1 MIAVEPIRSKKDIKD
16 ISNYYKKKGN
26 FRNHLLIVIG
36 LHTAL
41 RISDILRL
49 SWDDVYD
56 FENNLFKERITLVEK
71 KTKKTKIIALN
82 IQITRALQ
90 LCLQKNTPINN
101 EPLFLSKRGTGKSI
115 SRIQAYRI
123 IRHAAEA
130 INLKTRTS
138 CHSLRKTFGYHAWK
152 NNESLA
158 VIMDI
163 FNHSSIAI
171 TRRYLGICQD
181 DQDKLYLRHWC

>member
-1 MIAVEPIRSKKDIKD
+1 MIAVEPIRNKKDIKA
-16 ISNYYKKKGN
+16 ISNYYKKRGN
-26 FRNHLLIVIG
+26 FRNYLLITIG

-49 SWDDVYD
+49 TWEDIYD
-56 FENNLFKERITLVEK
+56 FDNNIFKERITIIEK
-71 KTKKTKIIALN
+71 KTKKTKTIALN
-82 IQITRALQ
+82 TKILQALR
-90 LCLQKNTPINN
+90 LYFQKIIPDRKQPI
-101 EPLFLSKRGTGKSI
+101 FLSKRGTGKAI

-123 IRHAAEA
+123 IRYASEE
-130 INLKTRTS
+130 IRLKIRVS
-138 CHSLRKTFGYHAWK
+138 SHSLRKTFGYHAWK

-158 VIMDI
+158 VIMAI

-181 DQDKLYLRHWC
+181 DQDKLYLRQWY

>member
-1 MIAVEPIRSKKDIKD
+1 MIAVEPIRNKKDIKA
-16 ISNYYKKKGN
+16 ISNYYKKRGN
-26 FRNHLLIVIG
+26 FRNYLLIIIG

-49 SWDDVYD
+49 NWEDVYD
-56 FENNLFKERITLVEK
+56 FENKVFKNRITIIEK
-71 KTKKTKIIALN
+71 KTRKTKTIALN
-82 IQITRALQ
+82 RQLIQALY
-90 LCLQKNTPINN
+90 LCFKKYSSNSKEPI
-101 EPLFLSKRGTGKSI
+101 FLSKRGTGKSI

-123 IRHAAEA
+123 IRHASEEVKLN
-130 INLKTRTS
+130 IRVS

-158 VIMDI
+158 IIMDI
-163 FNHSSIAI
+163 FNHSSLAI

-181 DQDKLYLRHWC
+181 DQDKLYLRQWY

>member
-1 MIAVEPIRSKKDIKD
+1 MIAVEPIRNKKDIKA
-16 ISNYYKKKGN
+16 ISNYYKKRGD
-26 FRNHLLIVIG
+26 FRNYLLIVVG

-49 SWDDVYD
+49 TWEDVYNFD
-56 FENNLFKERITLVEK
+56 TKTFKERITIIEK
-71 KTKKTKIIALN
+71 KTKKTKTIALN
-82 IQITRALQ
+82 KKILKALE
-90 LCLQKNTPINN
+90 LYFKKYKSKHKEPI
-101 EPLFLSKRGTGKSI
+101 FLSKRGTGKAI

-123 IRHAAEA
+123 IRHASEKVK
-130 INLKTRTS
+130 LKVRAS

-158 VIMDI
+158 VIMAV

-181 DQDKLYLRHWC
+181 DQDKLYLRNWF